1 VQFTLTSKNYRAT
14 TGKSLDNRDAQGAAL
29 IDAVEA
35 LLRPLM
41 PLFRNYGVTH
51 HDLSQTLA
59 RLFVYDT
66 AEILSEERRP
76 ATPARLALMTGLTR
90 GEVEKHLSERNA
102 STKRRAMK
110 TSALMTPAAV
120 LTAWNTDTRFSTPYG
135 VAVDLSLAP
144 DGRHRTFSDLVT
156 ASSPDS
162 DPDAVLDQ
170 LLAAGCVE
178 VHEQEFVRC
187 TNRAYIPAGVSVE
200 RISRIGTVLGALA
213 ATLTHNLLEESSVGY
228 LERSVQTDFPV
239 SDDGRRVIRE
249 WLAADGSR
257 FLETLDAWMTASRP
271 ELEAPDGHRVG
282 VDIFMYDAPIEPAAT
297 AGVKAAANQ

>member
-1 VQFTLTSKNYRAT
+1 MDS
-14 TGKSLDNRDAQGAAL
+14 RDAQGAAL
-29 IDAVEA
+29 IDAIEA

-66 AEILSEERRP
+66 AEILSEEGRP
-76 ATPARLALMTGLTR
+76 AAPARLALMTGLTR
-90 GEVEKHLSERNA
+90 GEVEKHLDERSA

-110 TSALMTPAAV
+110 TSALLTPAAV
-120 LTAWNTDTRFSTPYG
+120 LTAWNTDARFSTPYG
-135 VAVDLSLAP
+135 VALDLSLSQS
-144 DGRHRTFSDLVT
+144 GRHRTFSDLVAAT
-156 ASSPDS
+156 APES

-178 VHEQEFVRC
+178 VHEKAFVRC

-200 RISRIGTVLGALA
+200 RISRVGTVLGALA
-213 ATLTHNLLEESSVGY
+213 ATLTHNLLEETAVGY
-228 LERSVQTDFPV
+228 LERAVQTDFPV

-249 WLAADGSR
+249 WLAADGTR
-257 FLETLDAWMTASRP
+257 FLETLDAWLTASRP
-271 ELEAPDGHRVG
+271 ELEAVTGQRVG
-282 VDIFMYDAPIEPAAT
+282 VDIFMYDAPHEPAISA
-297 AGVKAAANQ
+297 AAKAAANHL

>member
-1 VQFTLTSKNYRAT
+1 
-14 TGKSLDNRDAQGAAL
+14 
-29 IDAVEA
+29 
-35 LLRPLM
+35 
-41 PLFRNYGVTH
+41 
-51 HDLSQTLA
+51 
-59 RLFVYDT
+59 
-66 AEILSEERRP
+66 
-76 ATPARLALMTGLTR
+76 
-90 GEVEKHLSERNA
+90 
-102 STKRRAMK
+102 
-110 TSALMTPAAV
+110 
-120 LTAWNTDTRFSTPYG
+120 
-135 VAVDLSLAP
+135 
-144 DGRHRTFSDLVT
+144 VT

-282 VDIFMYDAPIEPAAT
+282 VDIFMYDAPMEPAAT

>member
-1 VQFTLTSKNYRAT
+1 
-14 TGKSLDNRDAQGAAL
+14 LDNREAQGAAL
-29 IDAVEA
+29 IDAIEA

-41 PLFRNYGVTH
+41 PLFRNYNVTH

-76 ATPARLALMTGLTR
+76 TTAARLALMTGLTR
-90 GEVEKHLSERNA
+90 GEVEKHLNERNA
-102 STKRRAMK
+102 ATKRRAQK
-110 TSALMTPAAV
+110 ASALMTPAAV
-120 LTAWNTDTRFSTPYG
+120 LTSWNTDTRFSTPYG
-135 VAVDLSLAP
+135 VALDLSLTP
-144 DGRHRTFSDLVT
+144 SGRHRTFGELVATT
-156 ASSPDS
+156 APDA

-200 RISRIGTVLGALA
+200 RIARMGTVLGALA
-213 ATLTHNLLEESSVGY
+213 ATLAHNLLEDSSAGY

-239 SDDGRRVIRE
+239 SQDGRRSIRE
-249 WLAADGSR
+249 WLAVDGTR
-257 FLETLDAWMTASRP
+257 FLETLDAWMTSSRTD
-271 ELEAPDGHRVG
+271 LEASTGQRVG
-282 VDIFMYDAPIEPAAT
+282 VDIFMYDVASEPSSNT
-297 AGVKAAANQ
+297 VTKAAANQ